1 MGIRLDCYLAK
12 LEEFKS
18 KYPNAH
24 FEVIT
29 NTAKSILAPSKE
41 LLIDA
46 GIFKNPNDNESPKM
60 EFKEFIFRFMEEIYS
75 NLKACSKLLELKDL
89 SEKKTV
95 FLVCSGKNHEF
106 CHRSIIKYMIEK
118 IYFKQKEA

>member
-1 MGIRLDCYLAK
+1 MGIRLDCNLAK
-12 LEEFKS
+12 LDEFKS

-46 GIFKNPNDNESPKM
+46 GILKNPNNTKNPKM

-75 NLKACSKLLELKDL
+75 NLKTCSKLLELKKL
-89 SEKKTV
+89 SEKKPV
-95 FLVCSGKNHEF
+95 FLVCSSKNLEF
-106 CHRSIIKYMIEK
+106 CQRSIIKYIIEK
-118 IYFKQKEA
+118 I

>member
-1 MGIRLDCYLAK
+1 MGIRLDCYLEK

-46 GIFKNPNDNESPKM
+46 GIFKNPNDTESPKM

-75 NLKACSKLLELKDL
+75 NLKACSKLLELKNL

-95 FLVCSGKNHEF
+95 FLVCSCKNLEF
-106 CHRSIIKYMIEK
+106 CHRLIIKYMIEK
-118 IYFKQKEA
+118 I

>member
-12 LEEFKS
+12 LKEFKS

-29 NTAKSILAPSKE
+29 NTSKSILAPSKE

-46 GIFKNPNDNESPKM
+46 GILKKSNGNKNPKM
-60 EFKEFIFRFMEEIYS
+60 DFKEYKFRFMEEIYS
-75 NLKACSKLLELKDL
+75 NLQACSRLLELKNL
-89 SEKKTV
+89 AEKKTV
-95 FLVCSGKNHEF
+95 FLVCSCKNPEY
-106 CHRSIIKYMIEK
+106 CHRSIISDMIER
-118 IYFKQKEA
+118 I